1 MRAQISVETLL
12 VFLLFLV
19 LLGIAYTAAS
29 KLGAASQN
37 QINAALSRETYNEL
51 SSRLES
57 ACLLGQGNVRVVD
70 VKGEAAALSVAAGS
84 GRELEFRAP
93 HFSGAIK
100 SPCTITGVPSGASRS
115 FTIANTGSG
124 LEIS

>member
-37 QINAALSRETYNEL
+37 QINAALSRETLNEL
-51 SSRLES
+51 SSRIES
-57 ACLLGQGNVRVVD
+57 VCLLGEGNKRVVD
-70 VKGEAAALSVAAGS
+70 VKGEAVKLSIAPGN
-84 GRELEFRAP
+84 GRQLEFSAP
-93 HFSGAIK
+93 HFSGTID
-100 SPCTITGVPSGASRS
+100 SPCPISSVPNGAARS
-115 FTIANTGSG
+115 FTITNTGASV
-124 LEIS
+124 EIS